1 MKRRETWAL
10 QQKAN
15 VWYLVWNVPKA
26 IRGLPMFGGRRLY
39 TKTLQTGDLK
49 EAQRKRDLIVANFD
63 RLVAQAEEAPKRL
76 KFNAYIEEIQQA
88 VREAEQRI
96 ETVLLPDGQEVE
108 VESESLYH
116 AYDLESAIERG
127 NEELADAIRQAIHG
141 DLKVSDKYAITLKEA
156 SEAFIK
162 SEKAKAAKGLK
173 AAAPATLSRAKHA
186 ADSLAAF
193 LGRPA
198 VLLKDVERRDVTLWL
213 GSLAGNKSDSTRV
226 GYLSALSLVWET
238 SYLTRSVEG
247 DNPFKSAGIKS
258 TGDSQSYAPFT
269 VEELAQ
275 IIEKATPELR
285 MLTKF
290 GLITGCRLSEIIGLQ
305 ADSFEVSQ
313 GVPLVRI
320 KAGKT
325 ANSIRAFPL
334 PVALWEELRL
344 CVVGNLWPVPKSK
357 NPHGWSSKFGK
368 LKEAA
373 TGARDRTKGFHSLR
387 GMAITAYQR
396 AGIPEDVTA
405 PIVGHGTK
413 GLTMSYGLYSSGYDY
428 SHQLQAVEAMLA
440 SDYMSQFLKLFNK

>member
-1 MKRRETWAL
+1 MRRRETWAL

-15 VWYLVWNVPKA
+15 GWYLVWNVPKA

-49 EAQRKRDLIVANFD
+49 EAQRKRDLIIANFD

-76 KFNAYIEEIQQA
+76 RFNAYIEEIQQA
-88 VREAEQRI
+88 IREAEQRI
-96 ETVLLPDGQEVE
+96 EAVVLPGGQEVV
-108 VESESLYH
+108 VEPEGLHH
-116 AYDLESAIERG
+116 AYDVEAAIARG
-127 NEELADAIRQAIHG
+127 DEELADAIKLALHG
-141 DLKVSDKYAITLKEA
+141 ELEVGDKYAITLQEA
-156 SEAFIK
+156 SKAFIE

-186 ADSLAAF
+186 AESLASF

-226 GYLSALSLVWET
+226 GYLSALSLVWE
-238 SYLTRSVEG
+238 SCYLTRSVEG

-269 VEELAQ
+269 PEEMAQ
-275 IIEKATPELR
+275 IVEKAPHDLR

-305 ADSFEVSQ
+305 ADSFEISQ

-334 PVALWEELRL
+334 PLGLWEELRQ
-344 CVVGNLWPVPKSK
+344 CVVGNVWPVPKSK

-373 TGARDRTKGFHSLR
+373 TGVRDRTKGFHSLR

-413 GLTMSYGLYSSGYDY
+413 GLTMSYGLYSSGHDY
-428 SHQLQAVEAMLA
+428 SRQLEAVETMLA
-440 SDYMSQFLKLFNK
+440 SAYMSQFLKLFNK